1 MSIIK
6 SFSVGLGDL
15 YYINHNSPNFT
26 IIDCNITSDNQED
39 IVAELTKLANTNEIT
54 RFISTHPDEDHFH
67 GLKYLDEQINILN
80 FYCVN
85 NNAVKKIIT
94 DDFQRYCEL
103 RDSKKAFYLY
113 RGCRRKWMNESGED
127 NNGKQIS
134 SSGINILWPILGNQ
148 DFKDALES
156 TNNGNDPNN
165 ISPIIKYELNSG
177 AKVIWMGDLEQ
188 EFMEKIIDEITLPD
202 IDILFAP
209 HHGRDS
215 GKVPKKWLDQMR
227 PRIVIIGEAPSRDL
241 NYYKDYNTITQLSA
255 GDIIFDCV
263 SEKIHIYV
271 SNEDY
276 SVDFLDNENM
286 TDYDY
291 YLGTLNL
298 T

>member
-127 NNGKQIS
+127 KNGKQIS

-276 SVDFLDNENM
+276 SVDFLDNEKM